1 MIMKKQYIKP
11 EIALYGVQLAQL
23 LCLSRVDETEVN
35 FGEGYP
41 TRARKSIFDS
51 VKESYP
57 DEK

>member
-23 LCLSRVDETEVN
+23 LCLSGVDKTEVN

-51 VKESYP
+51 VTERYP

>member
-11 EIALYGVQLAQL
+11 EIASYGVQLAQL

-41 TRARKSIFDS
+41 DDFEDDS
-51 VKESYP
+51 QDNYW
-57 DEK
+57 

>member
-23 LCLSRVDETEVN
+23 LCLSGVDETEVI

-41 TRARKSIFDS
+41 DDLEDDS
-51 VKESYP
+51 QENYW
-57 DEK
+57 

>member
-23 LCLSRVDETEVN
+23 LCLSGVDETEVN

-51 VKESYP
+51 VTESYP

>member
-1 MIMKKQYIKP
+1 MKKQYIKP
-11 EIALYGVQLAQL
+11 EIASYGVQLAQL

-51 VKESYP
+51 VTESYP

>member
-1 MIMKKQYIKP
+1 MIMDKQYVKP
-11 EIALYGVQLAQL
+11 EMKCYDVHPEQL
-23 LCLSRVDETEVN
+23 LCLSGVDETEVN

-51 VKESYP
+51 VTERYP

>member
-23 LCLSRVDETEVN
+23 LCLSGVDKTEVN

>member
-23 LCLSRVDETEVN
+23 LCLSRVDKTEVN

-51 VKESYP
+51 VTESHP

>member
-11 EIALYGVQLAQL
+11 EIASYGVQLAQL
-23 LCLSRVDETEVN
+23 LCLSGVDKTEVN

-51 VKESYP
+51 VTESYP

>member
-23 LCLSRVDETEVN
+23 LCLSGVDETEVN

-51 VKESYP
+51 VTESHP

>member
-1 MIMKKQYIKP
+1 MKKQYIKP
-11 EIALYGVQLAQL
+11 EIASYGVQLAQL
-23 LCLSRVDETEVN
+23 LCLSGVDKTEVN

-51 VKESYP
+51 VTESYP

>member
-11 EIALYGVQLAQL
+11 EIASYGVQLAQL

-51 VKESYP
+51 VTESYP

>member
-11 EIALYGVQLAQL
+11 EIASYGVQLAQL
-23 LCLSRVDETEVN
+23 LCQSGVDETEVN

-51 VKESYP
+51 VTERYP

>member
-1 MIMKKQYIKP
+1 MDKQYIKP
-11 EIALYGVQLAQL
+11 EIASYGVQLAQL
-23 LCLSRVDETEVN
+23 LCLSGVDETEVN

-51 VKESYP
+51 VTERYP

>member
-11 EIALYGVQLAQL
+11 EIASYGVQLAQL
-23 LCLSRVDETEVN
+23 LCLSGVDETDVN

-51 VKESYP
+51 VTERYP

>member
-1 MIMKKQYIKP
+1 MKKQYIKP
-11 EIALYGVQLAQL
+11 EIASYGVQLAQL
-23 LCLSRVDETEVN
+23 LCLSGVDKTEVN

-51 VKESYP
+51 VTESHP

>member
-23 LCLSRVDETEVN
+23 LCLSGVDETEVN

-51 VKESYP
+51 VTERYP

>member
-11 EIALYGVQLAQL
+11 EIASYGVQLAQL
-23 LCLSRVDETEVN
+23 LCLSEVDETEVN

-51 VKESYP
+51 VTESHP

>member
-23 LCLSRVDETEVN
+23 LCLSGVDKTEVN

-41 TRARKSIFDS
+41 TRACKSFFDS
-51 VKESYP
+51 VTESYP

>member
-11 EIALYGVQLAQL
+11 EIASYGVQLAQL
-23 LCLSRVDETEVN
+23 LCLSGVDETEVN

-41 TRARKSIFDS
+41 TIARKSIFDS
-51 VKESYP
+51 VTERYP